1 MDDLASQS
9 FSEPERAI
17 MKATYQVLC
26 EYGYADLTIQQIADE
41 YGKTTTAVHYHY
53 DTKDKLLTAFLDYLL
68 EELADSVHNTRTT
81 NPENRLKLLLDELL
95 VKSENEPALSI
106 ALLEMQ
112 SQTPYK
118 EPFRERFKQ
127 IDEYIRYSIK
137 TVVSDGIDKGV
148 FNDVDADRIARS
160 LMIIV
165 NGGRIRAVV
174 LDDMDNLEIA
184 RQAAHNYVNL
194 ILQGPAAE

>member
-1 MDDLASQS
+1 MNDLASQS

-68 EELADSVHNTRTT
+68 EELADSVHNIRTT

-137 TVVSDGIDKGV
+137 TVVNDGIDKGA
-148 FNDVDADRIARS
+148 FNDVDADHIARS
-160 LMIIV
+160 LMTIV
-165 NGGRIRAVV
+165 NGGRTRAVV